1 MANDKLYL
9 KNTRETTKYYRGIE
23 GLKKLGKDL
32 KYYVNKI
39 ETDVETK
46 VNRIAKYRADA
57 RRKVSLANKRIRR
70 LEQKGLTDTP
80 AYQGYIK
87 DGGKPFSVRGKNYQ
101 ELQAEVGRMD
111 RLIQAQTSTVRG
123 TNKYLKNMAKQTGIK
138 YRNLNE
144 LRKKAPKFFELANKI
159 EQYNRTIKDMA
170 SSIGYQQIWESIN
183 EYTQSQNIDLANTE
197 RSIDDM
203 ISDVTKAMG
212 EYKKPIKVMGDWFE
226 LK

>member
-1 MANDKLYL
+1 MANENLYL
-9 KNTRETTKYYRGIE
+9 KNTKETTKHYTGE
-23 GLKKLGKDL
+23 NGLKKMTKDI
-32 KYYVNKI
+32 KYYVNEI
-39 ETDVETK
+39 ETQAEKK
-46 VNRIAKYRADA
+46 VRRIAAYRAEA

-70 LEQKGLTDTP
+70 LEENGLTDTP

-87 DGGKPFSVRGKNYQ
+87 DGGKPFSVKGKDYQ
-101 ELQAEVGRMD
+101 QLQAEMGRMD

-138 YRNLNE
+138 YKNLNE

-159 EQYNRTIKDMA
+159 EQYNRTVLDMA
-170 SSIGYQQIWESIN
+170 SAIGYQKIWESIN
-183 EYTQSQNIDLANTE
+183 EYTQTQNIDLSTTE

-203 ISDVTKAMG
+203 IGDVTKAMK